1 MEWISWRL
9 AALAVCSAIITGAVI
24 VAQDKSQ
31 RDGVYRANQAQR
43 GATLYESYCANCHGT
58 DLAGGDL
65 APALL
70 GAEFDEKWNGQ
81 SLGQLFERIKTTMPQ
96 DNPDSLS
103 RPQNADILA
112 FILQKSGAP
121 AGATEL
127 PAQVETLNTIKFSVS
142 KP

>member
-1 MEWISWRL
+1 MEWISRGL
-9 AALAVCSAIITGAVI
+9 IAFAAGGAIVSGAVAI
-24 VAQDKSQ
+24 AQDKSQ
-31 RDGVYRANQAQR
+31 RDGIYRAAQADR

-58 DLAGGDL
+58 DLSGGDL
-65 APALL
+65 APGLL
-70 GAEFDEKWNGQ
+70 GAEFDQKWNGQ
-81 SLGQLFERIKTTMPQ
+81 PLGELFERIKTTMPQ

-103 RPQNADILA
+103 RSQNADILA

-127 PAQVETLNTIKFSVS
+127 PAQVETLNTITFSVS